1 MTATERSPI
10 WLNPPKFWAATRDMS
25 SKQVE
30 VLMQELMLLAET
42 RDMEALKRF
51 DFILVRE
58 LPKHAA

>member
-25 SKQVE
+25 SNEVE
-30 VLMQELMLLAET
+30 VLMQEVMLLAET

-51 DFILVRE
+51 DFIWVRD